1 MLGSCSEKESA
12 VNDFD
17 FNSSKT
23 FETSFKILILGDS
36 LTEGYGVNEEQ
47 SYPFLLEK
55 KLNTEITARTGK
67 SYKIINGG
75 ISGSTTSGG
84 VARIQWFLRSEPDL
98 LILALGG
105 NDGLRGIPTSEIR
118 KNLSLIIKAAQTK
131 KIPVLLAGMKIPP
144 NYGLEYTVKFSSLF
158 EEISEEFEIPM
169 IPFLLEGVGGV
180 TEMNLPDRIHPNFKG
195 HQVMCETVYKNLI
208 KILE

>member
-12 VNDFD
+12 VNGSDH
-17 FNSSKT
+17 NLSKSI
-23 FETSFKILILGDS
+23 ETSFKILILGDS

-55 KLNTEITARTGK
+55 KLNTEITAQHRK
-67 SYKIINGG
+67 NYKIINGG

-84 VARIQWFLRSEPDL
+84 VARIEWFLRSEPDL

-131 KIPVLLAGMKIPP
+131 KSKFFLLA
-144 NYGLEYTVKFSSLF
+144 
-158 EEISEEFEIPM
+158 
-169 IPFLLEGVGGV
+169 
-180 TEMNLPDRIHPNFKG
+180 
-195 HQVMCETVYKNLI
+195 
-208 KILE
+208 

>member
-12 VNDFD
+12 VNDSD
-17 FNSSKT
+17 YNSSKS
-23 FETSFKILILGDS
+23 FETSFKILIFGDS

-67 SYKIINGG
+67 NYKIINGG

-84 VARIQWFLRSEPDL
+84 VARIEWFLRSEPDL
-98 LILALGG
+98 LIVALGG

-118 KNLSLIIKAAQTK
+118 KT
-131 KIPVLLAGMKIPP
+131 
-144 NYGLEYTVKFSSLF
+144 
-158 EEISEEFEIPM
+158 
-169 IPFLLEGVGGV
+169 FL
-180 TEMNLPDRIHPNFKG
+180 
-195 HQVMCETVYKNLI
+195 
-208 KILE
+208 

>member
-12 VNDFD
+12 VNDSD
-17 FNSSKT
+17 HNLSKS
-23 FETSFKILILGDS
+23 FEASYKILILGDS

-67 SYKIINGG
+67 NYKIINGG

-84 VARIQWFLRSEPDL
+84 VARIEWFLRSEPDL

-131 KIPVLLAGMKIPP
+131 KIQVLLAGMKIPP

-158 EEISEEFEIPM
+158 QEISEEFKIPM

-180 TEMNLPDRIHPNFKG
+180 AKMNLPDRIHPNFKG

>member
-12 VNDFD
+12 VNDSD
-17 FNSSKT
+17 HNLSKS

-47 SYPFLLEK
+47 AYPFLLEK
-55 KLNTEITARTGK
+55 KLNTETTARTGK
-67 SYKIINGG
+67 NYKIINGG

-84 VARIQWFLRSEPDL
+84 VARIEWFLRSEPDL

-131 KIPVLLAGMKIPP
+131 KIQVLLAGMKIPP

-158 EEISEEFEIPM
+158 QEISEEFEIPM

-180 TEMNLPDRIHPNFKG
+180 AEMNLPDRIHPNFKG